1 MAKNQ
6 IEKTIESN
14 RKRIQKQID
23 KLQEEL
29 KHWDKIASDYETNR
43 VTIESI
49 LSIQSAPDLGKSKT
63 TRGRKVA
70 AK

>member
-6 IEKTIESN
+6 IEKTIEAN
-14 RKRIQKQID
+14 QKRIQKQID
-23 KLQEEL
+23 NLEEEL
-29 KHWDKIASDYETNR
+29 NHWNKIASDYETNR

-49 LSIQSAPDLGKSKT
+49 LSIQSAPDSAKPKSG
-63 TRGRKVA
+63 RGRKPK